1 MIGRENSP
9 AGEGE
14 AVEYLAGRLDYPES
28 TEHTRGPKVS
38 PGVLE
43 ITISD
48 VGTARRTIAVATA
61 DAEPGTFIRLHVGH
75 TLPPLWLTSVIRAD
89 LVFQVVARDA
99 KALGSWQFE
108 LEFGGGR

>member
-1 MIGRENSP
+1 MNERKSP

-14 AVEYLAGRLDYPES
+14 ALKDSAGQQNSYSDYTP
-28 TEHTRGPKVS
+28 GPKVS

-43 ITISD
+43 ITVSNPL
-48 VGTARRTIAVATA
+48 TARKTIASATA
-61 DAEPGTFIRLHVGH
+61 DAEPGTFVRLHVGH
-75 TLPPLWLTSVIRAD
+75 TLPPLWLAAVIRTD
-89 LVFQVVARDA
+89 LVWQVVARDA

>member
-1 MIGRENSP
+1 MNERNSP

-14 AVEYLAGRLDYPES
+14 AVSDSAGEQNSYTES
-28 TEHTRGPKVS
+28 TEHTPGPKVS

-48 VGTARRTIAVATA
+48 VGTARRTIAGATA
-61 DAEPGTFIRLHVGH
+61 DAEPGTHIRLHVGH
-75 TLPPLWLTSVIRAD
+75 TLPPLWLAPVIRTD
-89 LVFQVVARDA
+89 LVWQIVARDN